1 MTSKPEDDGNRMELR
16 AAHEDWMDERE
27 TRVWGEWGLATLA
40 ATHWLTADAT
50 ELEGLPGRWRASD
63 GEVRGE
69 VHGEDVRLAPGQQ
82 LEAAGVLLRGFER
95 DGSLALRVLDPAAPA
110 ARGISSIERFEF
122 SEAARLHGR
131 VRGEAA
137 TAETRSVDDHAATLS
152 FDAIVEL
159 EWEGEPFSLT
169 VQEDDGWYFAAFAD
183 ATAGRES
190 HAFRFIRFPVPVDGE
205 AVVDFNRA
213 YLPPCAFSD
222 HYVCVMPVPGNRWS
236 VPIRAGER
244 LVR

>member
-1 MTSKPEDDGNRMELR
+1 MELR
-16 AAHEDWMDERE
+16 AEHERWIDERE
-27 TRVWGEWGLATLA
+27 TRVWGEWGVATLA
-40 ATHWLTADAT
+40 ATHWLTT
-50 ELEGLPGRWRASD
+50 EPTAVDGLPGLWSVS
-63 GEVRGE
+63 GGE
-69 VHGEDVRLAPGQQ
+69 VHGDGVRLAPGQQ
-82 LEAAGVLLRGFER
+82 FEAAGLLLRGFSR
-95 DGSLALRVLDPAAPA
+95 DGSIALRVLDPGAPA

-122 SEAARLHGR
+122 SEAARLRGR
-131 VRGEAA
+131 VRSTAT
-137 TAETRSVDDHAATLS
+137 TAETRSVDDHAATQS

-183 ATAGRES
+183 GTAGVES
-190 HAFRFIRFPVPVDGE
+190 HAFRFIRFPVPADGE

-222 HYVCVMPVPGNRWS
+222 HYVCVMPVPGNRWP